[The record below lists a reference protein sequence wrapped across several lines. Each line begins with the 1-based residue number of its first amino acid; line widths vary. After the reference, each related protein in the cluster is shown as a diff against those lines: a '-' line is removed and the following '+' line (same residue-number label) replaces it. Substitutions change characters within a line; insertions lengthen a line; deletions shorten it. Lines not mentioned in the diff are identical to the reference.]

1 MTSKRHGDVMESSTT
16 RATIYFDKRIHKA
29 LRVLAAETNRSMS
42 EIVSDAVCQALREDS
57 EDLAAFEQRAHEKGI
72 SYEAL
77 LKKLKADG
85 TL

>member
-1 MTSKRHGDVMESSTT
+1 MQADTT

-29 LRVLAAETNRSMS
+29 LRIKAAETNRSMS
-42 EIVSDAVCQALREDS
+42 EIVSDAVREALREDE